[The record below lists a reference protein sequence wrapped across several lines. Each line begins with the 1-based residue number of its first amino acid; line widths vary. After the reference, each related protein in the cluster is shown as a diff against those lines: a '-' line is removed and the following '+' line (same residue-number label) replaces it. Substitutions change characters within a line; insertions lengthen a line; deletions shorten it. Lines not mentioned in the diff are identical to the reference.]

1 LDQRQIQILGSYKGY
16 KARAMLDE
24 YEIEKLKKQLEDAQT
39 EIDRLRKALK
49 QIQELAEEV
58 IRMGETG
65 DIYQIEANIRAAL
78 KIGA

>member
-1 LDQRQIQILGSYKGY
+1 
-16 KARAMLDE
+16 MLDE